1 MTGLRG
7 VDGAWGGATLDN
19 GHYLTSHGKPATE
32 EHRRFATDEHRK
44 TQRNQSVTVTLDP
57 GRGGAYTRGRR
68 RRKSEMRAAL
78 ESLLRAR
85 KLDVTL
91 TDVSGALAPPPERFA
106 PAGGGELDAAL
117 GGGFRR
123 GHLSEVTGA
132 ASSGRTTIVVQ
143 AMAAAAARGEA
154 VALVDA
160 CDTFD
165 PASAA
170 ARGLD
175 LARLLWVRP
184 STALGAGA
192 SDVSW
197 ALKAFSLILQA
208 GGFGLVVLDLA
219 DVPAAAPRRFPWP
232 TWMRL
237 ARIVEGS
244 ETAALLVGSEHLARS
259 ARGVTVALES
269 SPARWQGATSRARVF
284 TGVEP
289 APRVVKAQG

>member
-1 MTGLRG
+1 
-7 VDGAWGGATLDN
+7 
-19 GHYLTSHGKPATE
+19 
-32 EHRRFATDEHRK
+32 
-44 TQRNQSVTVTLDP
+44 
-57 GRGGAYTRGRR
+57 
-68 RRKSEMRAAL
+68 MRAAL

-85 KLDVTL
+85 KLDRTL
-91 TDVSGALAPPPERFA
+91 TDGLSSPPERFA
-106 PAGGGELDAAL
+106 PAGGGALDAAL

-132 ASSGRTTIVVQ
+132 VSSGRTTIVVE

-184 STALGAGA
+184 STSLSSTALRAGDA
-192 SDVSW
+192 SW

-208 GGFGLVVLDLA
+208 GGFGLAVLDLA
-219 DVPAAAPRRFPWP
+219 DVPSAALRRFPWP

-244 ETAALLVGSEHLARS
+244 ETVALLVGSEHLARS
-259 ARGVTVALES
+259 ARGVTVALETS
-269 SPARWQGATSRARVF
+269 SAVWRGAADRTRVF
-284 TGVEP
+284 GGVAP
-289 APRVVKAQG
+289 APRVVKARE

>member
-1 MTGLRG
+1 
-7 VDGAWGGATLDN
+7 
-19 GHYLTSHGKPATE
+19 
-32 EHRRFATDEHRK
+32 
-44 TQRNQSVTVTLDP
+44 
-57 GRGGAYTRGRR
+57 
-68 RRKSEMRAAL
+68 MRAVL

-85 KLDVTL
+85 KLEGTL
-91 TDVSGALAPPPERFA
+91 TDGLPSPARLA
-106 PAGGGELDAAL
+106 PAGSGKLDAAL

-123 GHLSEVTGA
+123 GHLSELTGA

-175 LARLLWVRP
+175 LARMLWVRE
-184 STALGAGA
+184 TGDAGR
-192 SDVSW
+192 

-219 DVPAAAPRRFPWP
+219 DVPAAALRRFPWP

-244 ETAALLVGSEHLARS
+244 ETVALLVGSEHLARS
-259 ARGVTVALES
+259 ARGVTVVLER
-269 SPARWQGATSRARVF
+269 SPARWQGATPRARLFIDVA
-284 TGVEP
+284 P
-289 APRVVKAQG
+289 APRVVTARG

>member
-1 MTGLRG
+1 
-7 VDGAWGGATLDN
+7 
-19 GHYLTSHGKPATE
+19 
-32 EHRRFATDEHRK
+32 
-44 TQRNQSVTVTLDP
+44 
-57 GRGGAYTRGRR
+57 
-68 RRKSEMRAAL
+68 MRAAL

-85 KLDVTL
+85 KLDGTL
-91 TDVSGALAPPPERFA
+91 TDGLPSPPERFA
-106 PAGGGELDAAL
+106 PAGSGELDAAL

-175 LARLLWVRP
+175 HARRLWVRG
-184 STALGAGA
+184 SGDAGRA
-192 SDVSW
+192 V
-197 ALKAFSLILQA
+197 KAFSLILQA

-219 DVPAAAPRRFPWP
+219 EVPAAALRRFPWP

-244 ETAALLVGSEHLARS
+244 ETAVLLVGSEHLARS

-269 SPARWQGATSRARVF
+269 SPARWQGATPRARVF

-289 APRVVKAQG
+289 APRVVKARG